1 MVVAAGS
8 VYSGSLLTSGTW
20 TTARVKIARPLKAPR
35 LGGRGYACL
44 TAASRSGST
53 LWCAARCKSC
63 PSKRITRPLTA
74 SHSRAAFAAMASN
87 TGWMSPGELLMTR
100 RISLVA
106 VCCSCASVKERCKSA
121 YGGAGWALPS
131 GCRKGV
137 PHSSQNF
144 AAARF
149 SCWHRGHVMPQPPSS
164 RGGGRSEPWLRLTA
178 QDSHGQEPGP
188 RGHAWGQR
196 AGWASPSSPVAQPL
210 KWTQLIT
217 QAATGLSPETV
228 RRGGERDRCGTALL
242 GGSNPVTTRIVRRV
256 SRKQFAVL
264 DCGSDQHFRH
274 T

>member
-1 MVVAAGS
+1 
-8 VYSGSLLTSGTW
+8 
-20 TTARVKIARPLKAPR
+20 
-35 LGGRGYACL
+35 
-44 TAASRSGST
+44 
-53 LWCAARCKSC
+53 
-63 PSKRITRPLTA
+63 
-74 SHSRAAFAAMASN
+74 MASK
-87 TGWMSPGELLMTR
+87 TGCASVGELLMIP
-100 RISLVA
+100 RISAVA
-106 VCCSCASVKERCKSA
+106 ACWSRASLKARSSSA
-121 YGGAGWALPS
+121 QGDDGSLLLGSL
-131 GCRKGV
+131 KGV

-164 RGGGRSEPWLRLTA
+164 RGGGRSEPWLKLTA

-188 RGHAWGQR
+188 RGHAWGRR

-274 T
+274 KLASAQQLCVPRRKIPWCSAVAPAGMQSKRPYHWPGDAREVEASSTPCPKF

>member
-137 PHSSQNF
+137 PHASQNF

-149 SCWHRGHVMPQPPSS
+149 SCWHRGHVMPEPPS
-164 RGGGRSEPWLRLTA
+164 GRSAKGRNRGPRLTA
-178 QDSHGQEPGP
+178 WDSHGQEHGH
-188 RGHAWGQR
+188 RGHAWGWR
-196 AGWASPSSPVAQPL
+196 VPARGSHTCASRLPTVNQVVPLHLGKVAPTFWVRSLPPLLDSPRFEQGGTMPDPTGIRPL
-210 KWTQLIT
+210 
-217 QAATGLSPETV
+217 GRS
-228 RRGGERDRCGTALL
+228 C
-242 GGSNPVTTRIVRRV
+242 
-256 SRKQFAVL
+256 
-264 DCGSDQHFRH
+264 H
-274 T
+274 